1 MKQKIENLFWWI
13 FQILGLS
20 VLVGLIPGL
29 LLLLGDMINGL
40 NKYVDYFFD
49 LSWGIK
55 IPVYLFLA
63 ICLRFWLAYKYP
75 KKYNQNFAI
84 FFNED

>member
-1 MKQKIENLFWWI
+1 MKQKIEKLFWWI
-13 FQILGLS
+13 FEILGLS

-29 LLLLGDMINGL
+29 LMLIGEIINEI
-40 NKYVDYFFD
+40 NKYVNQFFD

-55 IPVYLFLA
+55 IPIYFFLG

-75 KKYNQNFAI
+75 KKWNQNFSK
-84 FFNED
+84 D